1 MMNEDLLSLVKKLN
15 NIKNLEE
22 LEEAKELGNSFLR
35 KEKRQALLTLLS
47 ISEEMGKEEIVESL
61 KELSAFLE
69 NMHEVKE

>member
-1 MMNEDLLSLVKKLN
+1 MNEDLLSLVKKLN